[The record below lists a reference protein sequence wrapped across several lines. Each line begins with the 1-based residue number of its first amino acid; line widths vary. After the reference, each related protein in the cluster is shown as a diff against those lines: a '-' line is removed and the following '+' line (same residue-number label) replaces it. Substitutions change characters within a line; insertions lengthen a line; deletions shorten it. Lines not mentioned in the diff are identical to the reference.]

1 MQAFLLKLICAASA
15 ALQQAPETP
24 QLAYLEIQRAH
35 SSPVQ
40 DVAITPDDRWLVT
53 TDSVETKIWDLG
65 SGRVLRRYES
75 TGRFGGSGRAHTFW
89 WEQRKAL
96 AIAGIDAVILLDPV
110 TLEERERLVISGGD
124 ALFLDD
130 SGTRLF
136 RTSPWGDANTQGGLA
151 IRELKFGKLKR
162 NEEAWGLSWSGVDAF
177 PQGTHSGGDLVALG
191 GNRFLASTVGGTHHR
206 LLKLGE
212 WMELGESVQL
222 GTGRTA
228 RGSDG
233 QLYFLSIE
241 GTGAATQGRVKRLLP
256 ADFSV
261 LAESSFPVA
270 DGAVELAPRS
280 RDFLDRDGKLLLRTR
295 KELVDV
301 DLATLAATSTRPH
314 GLGAT
319 LALERSAVAHKL
331 DVWVG
336 TSGGRVFV
344 VRGSSPAKEL
354 APRLI
359 PAGPLVTSPVD
370 DEVFMG
376 SWRIAL
382 QPSGL
387 VARDLGFDTARLSI
401 SGDGKTTARPEP
413 GTKKLRVGSLKNPE
427 KATRVLPS
435 QDAWDDPIASALS
448 TSGRLL
454 ALRSATAVSV
464 IDTRQ
469 DAVLWSPRELG
480 MYMLEPET
488 ATIALSPDERR
499 CATVGRVDGGWKLSM
514 LDLVAKKTLWSEV
527 LRAQPLQLKFLGNEV
542 LATIVNDVP
551 GVGVDFIC
559 RLATTGKSVMA
570 QRLFQTPL
578 RENPPSALSAD
589 GERFAT
595 LEYGRLKV
603 LETAVRRSFVDVQ
616 PREGVVGLA
625 FLRDPRFLV
634 LSFQSG
640 ALELWDLDLPR
651 PVASIAVFEDGQWVV
666 AGADVRFAASAGAA
680 DRVAFVQGN
689 RNLPLESYFE
699 RFHTPN
705 LVGELLA
712 LEGGAAPPVVPVL
725 TAPPSLKLSQDGT
738 RNDGAEVKLVA
749 RVKSSGPAIAEVRLF
764 HNGKLVEQST
774 RGLVVEDD
782 ELDAGESLHRWNVA
796 LLPGENT
803 FRAVAIDEA
812 RTESSPAEL
821 ALAGPV
827 GSAAPTGIRLQLV
840 VVGINSYRNPKYDLN
855 YAVDDARAFRA
866 RLVER
871 ATGIV
876 SSVQVHE
883 LYDKDATRT
892 GILAALEAVQRESS
906 RNDLFVFYYAGHGVM
921 SGETQP
927 RFFLA
932 PHEVTQLY
940 GNDESLAR
948 LALSA
953 EELRELSRRIP
964 AQKQLFLLDACQS
977 AGALDAIA
985 ARGAAEEKAIAQLAR
1000 STGTHWITA
1009 SGSEQFASEVKALGH
1024 GVFTY
1029 VLLDALDGKAD
1040 SGDGRVTVNE
1050 LKAYVEALV
1059 PEVSQTHKGSVQFP
1073 ASYGFGQDFPLAT
1086 LKTK

>member
-1 MQAFLLKLICAASA
+1 MQALLHQLFVAASVVA
-15 ALQQAPETP
+15 QQAPQTP

-35 SSPVQ
+35 STPVQ

-75 TGRFGGSGRAHTFW
+75 TGQFAGSGRAHTFW

-96 AIAGIDAVILLDPV
+96 AIAGVDAVILLDPL
-110 TLEERERLVISGGD
+110 TLEERVRLVISGGD

-136 RTSPWGDANTQGGLA
+136 RTSPWGDLNTPGGLA

-162 NEEAWGLSWSGVDAF
+162 NEDAWGLSWSGVDAF

-191 GNRFLASTVGGTHHR
+191 GNRFLVSTVGGAHHR

-212 WMELGESVQL
+212 WMELAEPAQL

-233 QLYFLSIE
+233 QLYLFSIE
-241 GTGAATQGRVKRLLP
+241 GNGAATQGRVKRLSP

-261 LAESSFPVA
+261 LAQSSFPLA

-280 RDFLDRDGKLLLRTR
+280 RDFLDRDGKLLLRTH

-301 DLATLAATSTRPH
+301 DLATLTATSVRPH

-319 LALERSAVAHKL
+319 LALESSAVAHKL

-359 PAGPLVTSPVD
+359 PAGPLLSSPVD

-382 QPSGL
+382 QPSGV

-401 SGDGKTTARPEP
+401 SADGKSTARPEP
-413 GTKKLRVGSLKNPE
+413 GTRKLRVGSLKSPE
-427 KATRVLPS
+427 RATRVLPS

-454 ALRSATAVSV
+454 ALRSTTAVSI

-480 MYMLEPET
+480 MYVLEPET

-499 CATVGRVDGGWKLSM
+499 CATVGLVDGGWKLSM
-514 LDLVAKKTLWSEV
+514 LDLAAKKTLWSEV
-527 LRAQPLQLKFLGNEV
+527 LRAQPLHLEFLGNEV
-542 LATIVNDVP
+542 LALIVNDVP

-570 QRLFQTPL
+570 QRLFHTPL
-578 RENPPSALSAD
+578 RDSPPSALSAD

-595 LEYGRLKV
+595 LEYGRLRV
-603 LETAVRRSFVDVQ
+603 VESAVRRLFVDVQ

-634 LSFQSG
+634 LSFKSG

-651 PVASIAVFEDGQWVV
+651 PVASIAVFEDGQWIV

-699 RFHTPN
+699 RFHTPD

-712 LEGGAAPPVVPVL
+712 LGGDAPPPVVPVL

-782 ELDAGESLHRWNVA
+782 ELDVGESLHRWTVA
-796 LLPGENT
+796 LVPGDNA
-803 FRAVAIDEA
+803 FRAVAIDET
-812 RTESSPAEL
+812 RTESGPSEVL
-821 ALAGPV
+821 LAGPA
-827 GSAAPTGIRLQLV
+827 SAAPTGIRLHLL
-840 VVGINSYRNPKYDLN
+840 VVGINHYRNSKYDLN
-855 YAVDDARAFRA
+855 YAVDDARAFCS
-866 RLVER
+866 RLAER
-871 ATGIV
+871 SAGIV
-876 SSVQVHE
+876 SSVEVQE
-883 LYDKDATRT
+883 IYDADAQRAK
-892 GILAALEAVQRESS
+892 IVAALERVQGTSGK
-906 RNDLFVFYYAGHGVM
+906 NDVFVFYYAGHGVM
-921 SGETQP
+921 SSESEP
-927 RFFLA
+927 RFYLA
-932 PHEVTQLY
+932 PHDVTQLY
-940 GNDESLAR
+940 GDDESLAR
-948 LALSA
+948 LAISA
-953 EELRELSRRIP
+953 AELREFSRKIP
-964 AQKQLFLLDACQS
+964 AQKQLYLLDACQS
-977 AGALDAIA
+977 AGALDAVA

-1009 SGSEQFASEVKALGH
+1009 SGSQQFASEVKSLGH

-1029 VLLDALDGKAD
+1029 VLLDALGGSAD
-1040 SGDGRVTVNE
+1040 SGDGRVSVNE
-1050 LKAYVEALV
+1050 LKAFLEAQV
-1059 PEVSQTHKGSVQFP
+1059 PEVSRSHKGALQFP
-1073 ASYGFGQDFPLAT
+1073 ASYGFGQDFPLVLVAR
-1086 LKTK
+1086 